1 MSVRVLIV
9 DDSAVMR
16 ALITR
21 KLIAD
26 SDIEVVGTARD
37 AAEARRLIKALDP
50 DVVTLDVEM
59 PGMDGLSFLEKIME
73 LRPTPVIVVSGSTG
87 PGAQATARAM
97 QLGAINCYAK
107 STPER
112 SIADDDGGLLVQLVH
127 EAAQVTLPPARRR
140 PPLYTPGSTTSGPT
154 RPPASGQ
161 VTGQAT
167 PQATG
172 PATGPAKGPAA
183 ARRALPTPDLI
194 VIGSSTGGVEALHTV
209 LSGFPVQCPPTI
221 VVQHVNGSF
230 AEAIA
235 RSLDSDVPPR
245 VSLANPDRALSPGEV
260 VIASGDAHHLI
271 VAPRSN
277 PFSRLR
283 CTLCAEPPI
292 SGHRP
297 SVDALFNS
305 AARHVGDKALGILL
319 TGMGRD
325 GAQGLS
331 ALAQAGAHT
340 IAQDKESC
348 VVFGMPRAAI
358 ELGAAKSVL
367 PLYQIAPRIFGTAPA
382 MHHHPLSQKAH
393 G

>member
-16 ALITR
+16 ALIKR
-21 KLIAD
+21 KLEAD
-26 SDIEVVGTARD
+26 STITVVGTARD
-37 AAEARRLIKALDP
+37 AAEARSLIKSLDP

-59 PGMDGLSFLEKIME
+59 PGMDGLSFLQKIME
-73 LRPTPVIVVSGSTG
+73 LRPTPVIIVSGSTG
-87 PGAQATARAM
+87 PGAQATAQAM
-97 QLGAINCYAK
+97 QLGAIDCYAK
-107 STPER
+107 SCADR
-112 SIADDDGGLLVQLVH
+112 SIADDDGGLLVRLVH
-127 EAAQVTLPPARRR
+127 EAAQIKFPPVRRR
-140 PPLYTPGSTTSGPT
+140 TPAAG
-154 RPPASGQ
+154 
-161 VTGQAT
+161 
-167 PQATG
+167 ATG
-172 PATGPAKGPAA
+172 HAEGTRSRPLRPAI
-183 ARRALPTPDLI
+183 ARPDLI

-209 LSGFPVQCPPTI
+209 LSGFPPDCPPTL

-235 RSLDSDVPPR
+235 RSLDSDVAPR
-245 VSLANPDRALSPGEV
+245 VTLANPDRALSPGEV
-260 VIASGDAHHLI
+260 AIAAGDARHLVIAART
-271 VAPRSN
+271 P
-277 PFSRLR
+277 PFNRFR
-283 CTLCAEPPI
+283 CAYRAGAPI

-297 SVDALFNS
+297 SVDALFHS
-305 AARHVGDKALGILL
+305 AAQYVGARALGILL

-325 GAQGLS
+325 GANGLL

-367 PLYQIAPRIFGTAPA
+367 ALEQIAPSLFGAAKRASAPENA
-382 MHHHPLSQKAH
+382 SPSPHISTSQKAD

>member
-21 KLIAD
+21 KLMED
-26 SDIEVVGTARD
+26 SEIEVVGTARD
-37 AAEARRLIKALDP
+37 ASEARGLIKTLDP

-59 PGMDGLSFLEKIME
+59 PGMDGLSFLQKIME
-73 LRPTPVIVVSGSTG
+73 LRPTPVIIVSGSTG
-87 PGAQATARAM
+87 QGAEATARAM
-97 QLGAINCYAK
+97 QLGAVNCYAK
-107 STPER
+107 STSER
-112 SIADDDGGLLVQLVH
+112 SIADDDGGLLIRLVH
-127 EAAQVTLPPARRR
+127 EASQVTLPPPRAKR
-140 PPLYTPGSTTSGPT
+140 
-154 RPPASGQ
+154 PASA
-161 VTGQAT
+161 VPSRPALRPSAPAQAT
-167 PQATG
+167 M
-172 PATGPAKGPAA
+172 PA
-183 ARRALPTPDLI
+183 PDLI

-209 LSGFPVQCPPTI
+209 LSGFPAQCPPTL

-235 RSLDSDVPPR
+235 ASLDKEVAPR
-245 VSLANPDRALSPGEV
+245 VTLANPDRPLSPGEV
-260 VIASGDAHHLI
+260 VIAAGDTHHLTLSPH
-271 VAPRSN
+271 AS

-283 CTLCAEPPI
+283 CALRADAPV

-297 SVDALFNS
+297 SVDALFHS
-305 AARHVGDKALGILL
+305 VAQHMGDKALGILL

-325 GAQGLS
+325 GAQGL
-331 ALAQAGAHT
+331 LAMAKAGART

-367 PLYQIAPRIFGTAPA
+367 PLHQIAPRIFGSLAASALAAPRTSS
-382 MHHHPLSQKAH
+382 SQKAPT
-393 G
+393 

>member
-21 KLIAD
+21 KLMED
-26 SDIEVVGTARD
+26 KGIEVVGTARD
-37 AAEARRLIKALDP
+37 AAEARKLIKALDP

-73 LRPTPVIVVSGSTG
+73 LRPTPVIIVSGSTG
-87 PGAQATARAM
+87 PGAEATARAM

-107 STPER
+107 STEER
-112 SIADDDGGLLVQLVH
+112 SIADDDGGLLVQLVR
-127 EAAQVTLPPARRR
+127 EAAQVKLPPARKKAAPARS
-140 PPLYTPGSTTSGPT
+140 STTL
-154 RPPASGQ
+154 RPS
-161 VTGQAT
+161 AT
-167 PQATG
+167 P
-172 PATGPAKGPAA
+172 
-183 ARRALPTPDLI
+183 RSALPTPDLI

-209 LSGFPVQCPPTI
+209 LSGFPAQCPPTL
-221 VVQHVNGSF
+221 VVQHVHGSF

-235 RSLDSDVPPR
+235 RSLDADVPPR

-260 VIASGDAHHLI
+260 VLASGDTHHLM

-277 PFSRLR
+277 PFSRFRCALR
-283 CTLCAEPPI
+283 PDDPV

-297 SVDALFNS
+297 SVDALFHS
-305 AARHVGDKALGILL
+305 AAQQAGEKTIGILL

-325 GAQGLS
+325 GAEGLH

-367 PLYQIAPRIFGTAPA
+367 PLGQIAPRIFGSASGTPSRVSA
-382 MHHHPLSQKAH
+382 SQRAH

>member
-1 MSVRVLIV
+1 MSTRVLIV

-16 ALITR
+16 ALIKR
-21 KLIAD
+21 KLTLD
-26 SDIEVVGTARD
+26 SEIEVVGTARD

-59 PGMDGLSFLEKIME
+59 PGMDGLSFLQKIME
-73 LRPTPVIVVSGSTG
+73 LRPTPVIIVSGSTG

-107 STPER
+107 STKDR
-112 SIADDDGGLLVQLVH
+112 SIADDDGGLLVRLVH
-127 EAAQVTLPPARRR
+127 EAAQVKLPKARSKADPAPKADPDPRRATANPR
-140 PPLYTPGSTTSGPT
+140 PAPRG
-154 RPPASGQ
+154 
-161 VTGQAT
+161 
-167 PQATG
+167 
-172 PATGPAKGPAA
+172 
-183 ARRALPTPDLI
+183 ALPTPDMI
-194 VIGSSTGGVEALHTV
+194 VIGSSTGGVEALHTL
-209 LSGFPVQCPPTI
+209 LSGFPANCPPTL

-235 RSLDSDVPPR
+235 RSLNADVAPR
-245 VSLANPDRALSPGEV
+245 VSLAHPDRALSPGEV
-260 VIASGDAHHLI
+260 MLASGDTHHLM
-271 VAPRSN
+271 VAPRST

-283 CTLCAEPPI
+283 CAMRPDGPI

-297 SVDALFNS
+297 SVDALFHS
-305 AARHVGDKALGILL
+305 AARHMGDKALGILL

-325 GAQGLS
+325 GAQGLH

-340 IAQDKESC
+340 IAQDKDSC

-358 ELGAAKSVL
+358 ELGAAKSIV
-367 PLYQIAPRIFGTAPA
+367 PLSQIAPRIFGSVPQALPRS
-382 MHHHPLSQKAH
+382 LSQKAH